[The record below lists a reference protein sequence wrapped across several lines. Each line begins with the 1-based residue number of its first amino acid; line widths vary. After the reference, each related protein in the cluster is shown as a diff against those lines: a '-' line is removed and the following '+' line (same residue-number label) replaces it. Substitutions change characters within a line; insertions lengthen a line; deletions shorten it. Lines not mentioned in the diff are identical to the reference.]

1 MTRKICEI
9 FGAQYDLFTK
19 QETISRICN
28 AIDSSGPTCHRGDL
42 NVATLVRAH
51 SDHNFLT
58 LINSADIVN
67 LDGMGAV
74 FGARFLG
81 IPNCERITG
90 VDLFSDL
97 LQVACDKG
105 YTVYLLGST
114 DEVLK
119 ATTARAK
126 KCFPNLIIVGS
137 RNGYFFGKEDE
148 VVHQINLTS
157 PSMLFVGIQ
166 SPEKESFIYRNKTS
180 LNCRFVMGVGG
191 TFDVF
196 SGKIR
201 RAPVWMQN
209 YGLEWLYRV
218 MQEPG
223 RMWKR
228 YLTTNSQFAWLL
240 VRAKFRQLAG
250 R

>member
-1 MTRKICEI
+1 MTRKIYNI
-9 FGAQYDLFTK
+9 FGAHYDLFTK
-19 QETISRICN
+19 QETILKICN
-28 AIDSSGPTCHRGDL
+28 AIDSSFQTYHRGDL

-51 SDHNFLT
+51 LDHDFLIS
-58 LINSADIVN
+58 INDADIVN
-67 LDGMGAV
+67 FDGMGAIL
-74 FGARFLG
+74 GARFLG
-81 IPNCERITG
+81 IPSGERITG
-90 VDLFSDL
+90 IDLFSDL
-97 LQVACDKG
+97 LQVASERR
-105 YTVYLLGST
+105 YTVYFLGST
-114 DEVLK
+114 DEVLTETIAK
-119 ATTARAK
+119 AK
-126 KCFPNLIIVGS
+126 VCFPKLIIVGS
-137 RNGYFFGKEDE
+137 QNGYFWGKEDE
-148 VVHQINLTS
+148 IVRKICLAA

-180 LNCRFVMGVGG
+180 LNCKFVMGVGG

-201 RAPVWMQN
+201 RAPIWMQN

-218 MQEPG
+218 IQEPG